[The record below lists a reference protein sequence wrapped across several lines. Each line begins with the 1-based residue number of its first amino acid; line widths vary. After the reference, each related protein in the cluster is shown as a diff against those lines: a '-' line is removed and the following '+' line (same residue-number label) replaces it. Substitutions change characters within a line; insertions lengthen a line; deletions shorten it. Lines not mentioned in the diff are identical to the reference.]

1 MRLSVQLDISNNGY
15 IYGSAA
21 GKFRQ
26 AAVETHGNRYGFD
39 IIEATGLAG
48 GTVYP
53 TLGRLEKRGY
63 LRARWEDRQLATR
76 EGRPRRRYYTV
87 TKQGERALK
96 EAGRRF
102 RQLGDELASDGSLAH
117 GRYD

>member
-1 MRLSVQLDISNNGY
+1 MRRDRALGY
-15 IYGSAA
+15 ATVLILRAIH
-21 GKFRQ
+21 R
-26 AAVETHGNRYGFD
+26 GNRYGFD
-39 IIEATGLAG
+39 IIEATSLAG

>member
-1 MRLSVQLDISNNGY
+1 MRRDRALGY
-15 IYGSAA
+15 ATVLILKAIH
-21 GKFRQ
+21 R
-26 AAVETHGNRYGFD
+26 GNRYGFD
-39 IIEATGLAG
+39 IIEATGLAS

-63 LRARWEDRQLATR
+63 LGARWEDRELATR

-87 TKQGERALK
+87 TKQGELALK
-96 EAGRRF
+96 EASRRF
-102 RQLGDELASDGSLAH
+102 GQLAEELAGDRSLAH